1 MRAQFIRG
9 EDPKK
14 SMSLG
19 TARFENLVKELQEKV
34 GEGFNTKENYLE
46 DEDFEDDNFI
56 VYLFKDV
63 YNKWKGK
70 SKIINPEEIK
80 IKKSTTSG
88 NSPIIKI
95 SAPGIRETTL
105 LRGESLYNVISADII
120 NLLQTPEIKEKFAR
134 KFSKGNSSVE
144 KLGEMIMTAARRK
157 NLDMGSWTVADQI
170 AKRLIKLIP

>member
-1 MRAQFIRG
+1 MIMRAQFIRG

-19 TARFENLVKELQEKV
+19 TARFENLVKELQEKR
-34 GEGFNTKENYLE
+34 EEENYLE